1 MCALSV
7 TLYGNVDLAKNSPQ
21 ASALG
26 SKIAF
31 ALVDFD
37 ASYATGGEAI
47 TASDFGLDELYGVL
61 CIAQDAEEYWFSY
74 DKANGKIAA
83 FDVDSEVAA
92 STDLSGVNPIF
103 VAFGR

>member
-1 MCALSV
+1 MGLTITRA
-7 TLYGNVDLAKNSPQ
+7 GGVDLSKSSPQ
-21 ASALG
+21 VAELG
-26 SKIAF
+26 SKIEF

-47 TASDFGLDELYGVL
+47 LASDFGLDELYGLV
-61 CIAQDAEEYWFSY
+61 CIAQDAEEYWFSF

-92 STDLSGVNPIF
+92 STDLTGVNPIF
-103 VAFGR
+103 MAIGR